1 LPYFLDIDE
10 RIPGT
15 CVSRGKKGKYL
26 ASTIERRKYHRINVS
41 WPISIALD
49 EESIEGKT
57 INVTVDGVLISCE
70 EPLELNEIL
79 RISIN
84 PPNHQGIEVNG
95 KVIWSDHYAIDEQD
109 TAFGIGICFVKIADV
124 DRHFL
129 KDLVSAHS
137 GQ

>member
-1 LPYFLDIDE
+1 
-10 RIPGT
+10 
-15 CVSRGKKGKYL
+15 L
-26 ASTIERRKYHRINVS
+26 ASGIERRKYQRINAS
-41 WPISIALD
+41 WPISIVSD

-57 INVTVDGVLISCE
+57 INITVDGVLVSCE
-70 EPLELNEIL
+70 EPLQLNEVL

-95 KVIWSDHYAIDEQD
+95 KVIWSDHYAIDEHD
-109 TAFGIGICFVKIADV
+109 TAFAMGICFVKISDV

-137 GQ
+137 KQ